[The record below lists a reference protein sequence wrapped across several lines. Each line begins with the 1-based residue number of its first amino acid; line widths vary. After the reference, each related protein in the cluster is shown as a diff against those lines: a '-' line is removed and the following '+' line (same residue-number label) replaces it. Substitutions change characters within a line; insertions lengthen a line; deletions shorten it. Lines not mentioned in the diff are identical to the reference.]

1 MKTTELRL
9 NIPAEI
15 LYTLNETK
23 NDFIKKMK
31 FYTALELYRLQKIS
45 AGKAAELAGMHKID
59 FIFELGRHDV
69 PVINYDVDDF
79 LEEVASLAK

>member
-9 NIPAEI
+9 DIPAEI

-45 AGKAAELAGMHKID
+45 TGKAAELAGMPKID
-59 FIFELGRHDV
+59 FIFELGKHNV
-69 PVINYDVDDF
+69 SVINYDPDDF
-79 LEEVASLAK
+79 LEEVEAITK